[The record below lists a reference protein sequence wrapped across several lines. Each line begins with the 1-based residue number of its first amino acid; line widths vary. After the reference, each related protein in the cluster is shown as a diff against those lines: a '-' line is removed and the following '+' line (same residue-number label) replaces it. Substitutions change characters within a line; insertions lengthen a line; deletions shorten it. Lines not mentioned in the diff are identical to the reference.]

1 MVFKGWYLILLLPL
15 FLFSQEIDSTEV
27 AEAPSGIIF
36 SGSTKTEYWFFF
48 GNDSLIRKTEH
59 FETNTSL
66 VINYERFFLT
76 GNLFLFEPSRPKK
89 PFRLISGSFEY
100 RIPNLELGFGD
111 FYLLF
116 GRGLTLR
123 SYYDENFRYDKR
135 LFGFS
140 GRAEF
145 WQNEIRLF
153 SARPRNIFFSENAY
167 RFENDTS
174 DLLRGVEFNS
184 SLLPHFELSGRYL
197 RLNRESDLTPQA
209 FTEIFGPG
217 ISFNYQSLEVY
228 YEYAHKLQTREI
240 IGGRKKGRGH
250 YFNLSFASS
259 LFGLLFEYED
269 YDSIDL
275 GGTGFRYNDPPTP
288 IKRGISINRGV
299 DERGFGLTGN
309 TSLSNFN
316 WEGSYAWF
324 YTHKK
329 EKGIRELVNKIEFEF
344 SEKLVSVFT
353 FEHIKTTG
361 IEEGILFRRE
371 MKPILEL
378 RFHSFRNFT
387 LTGSI
392 NFVREGEE
400 SYQERGI
407 SLSADVFKEFTL
419 TFNYETA
426 TKAVKRYDYD
436 TRWLLLEGSFSLLDN
451 LILRIRLGEEKG
463 GLVCS
468 GGVCRYE
475 PPFSGIKSVLVMR
488 F

>member
-1 MVFKGWYLILLLPL
+1 M
-15 FLFSQEIDSTEV
+15 
-27 AEAPSGIIF
+27 PSGIVF
-36 SGSTKTEYWFFF
+36 SGSTKTEYWFFLA
-48 GNDSLIRKTEH
+48 NDSLIRKTEH

-66 VINYERFFLT
+66 MINYEQFFLT

-89 PFRLISGSFEY
+89 PFRLVSGSFEY
-100 RIPNLELGFGD
+100 RIPNLELGFGS
-111 FYLLF
+111 FYFLF

-145 WQNEIRLF
+145 WRNEIRLF
-153 SARPRNIFFSENAY
+153 SGRPRNIFFQENAY
-167 RFENDTS
+167 RIENDTT
-174 DLLRGVEFNS
+174 DLLRGIEFNS
-184 SLLPHFELSGRYL
+184 FLIPNFELSGRYL
-197 RLNRESDLTPQA
+197 RLNREADLTPQA
-209 FTEIFGPG
+209 FTEIFGPSL
-217 ISFNYQSLEVY
+217 SFNYKSLEIY

-250 YFNLSFASS
+250 YFNLSFSTS
-259 LFGLLFEYED
+259 LLGILFEYED

-288 IKRGISINRGV
+288 IKRGISLNRGI

-309 TSLSNFN
+309 TSLFN
-316 WEGSYAWF
+316 LKWEGSYAWF
-324 YTHKK
+324 YNHKK
-329 EKGIRELVNKIEFEF
+329 EKGIRELVNKMEFGVFEDF
-344 SEKLVSVFT
+344 TPIFT
-353 FEHIKTTG
+353 FEHIKTTAL
-361 IEEGILFRRE
+361 EEGVSFRRE

-378 RFHSFRNFT
+378 RFYARRNFT
-387 LTGSI
+387 LTSSI
-392 NFVREGEE
+392 NFVREGED

-407 SLSADVFKEFTL
+407 SLSADLFNDFTL
-419 TFNYETA
+419 TLNYEMA
-426 TKAVKRYDYD
+426 TKPVKRYDYD
-436 TRWLLLEGSFSLLDN
+436 KRWFLGEVSLSLLDN
-451 LILRIRLGEEKG
+451 LVLRLRFGEEKG

-475 PPFSGIKSVLVMR
+475 PPFSGIKSVLLMR